1 MMTMEFVINAMT
13 VLRVLLIVLVNF

>member
-1 MMTMEFVINAMT
+1 MMTMEFDINTMM